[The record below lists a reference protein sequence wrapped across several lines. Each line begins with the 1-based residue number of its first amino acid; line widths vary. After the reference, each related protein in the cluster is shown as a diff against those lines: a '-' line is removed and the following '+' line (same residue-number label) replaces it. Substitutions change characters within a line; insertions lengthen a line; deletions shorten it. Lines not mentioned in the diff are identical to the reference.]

1 MNKEVV
7 NENLLC
13 LVGGI
18 MLAIIFLA
26 LMLGDLSK
34 GWSSIF

>member
-1 MNKEVV
+1 MDREMI
-7 NENLLC
+7 NENFLC

-34 GWSSIF
+34 GWFSIF